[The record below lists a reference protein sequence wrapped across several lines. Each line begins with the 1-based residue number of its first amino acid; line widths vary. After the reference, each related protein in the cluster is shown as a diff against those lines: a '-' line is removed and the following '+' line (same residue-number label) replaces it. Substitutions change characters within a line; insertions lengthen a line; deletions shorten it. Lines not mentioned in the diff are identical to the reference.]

1 MVVFSLLFNQL
12 FIADPIIYRKLNIA
26 LVLPMKI
33 WTETFCK
40 LPNGPILAKK
50 DHVTACFCHS
60 SLNISL
66 AWTILQKLILYHKT
80 CALSSARPRSHDWG
94 CFLLPQQGYTAT
106 SSSSSLQFTIT
117 EFTFEIKIDTIWH
130 HKSQMNGFNILCTL
144 YRTTHLT

>member
-1 MVVFSLLFNQL
+1 
-12 FIADPIIYRKLNIA
+12 
-26 LVLPMKI
+26 MKI

-40 LPNGPILAKK
+40 LAQTNGPILAKK
-50 DHVTACFCHS
+50 DHVTASFCHS

-106 SSSSSLQFTIT
+106 SSSLQFTIT
-117 EFTFEIKIDTIWH
+117 EFMFEIEIDTIRH
-130 HKSQMNGFNILCTL
+130 HIAKLQMNRFIEKSYQYRFIILKYVTSFL
-144 YRTTHLT
+144 FRARFLTPSILFGQVAIDTIY

>member
-1 MVVFSLLFNQL
+1 MNRNLLQTSKNFKPACL
-12 FIADPIIYRKLNIA
+12 HY
-26 LVLPMKI
+26 
-33 WTETFCK
+33 
-40 LPNGPILAKK
+40 PNGPILAKK
-50 DHVTACFCHS
+50 NHVTASFCHS

-117 EFTFEIKIDTIWH
+117 EFTFEIKIDTIRH
-130 HKSQMNGFNILCTL
+130 HIAKSQMYGFIEKKMWIYYFLITSFL
-144 YRTTHLT
+144 F

>member
-1 MVVFSLLFNQL
+1 MNRNLLQTFRNFKPAYL
-12 FIADPIIYRKLNIA
+12 HYPNI
-26 LVLPMKI
+26 
-33 WTETFCK
+33 
-40 LPNGPILAKK
+40 PILAKK
-50 DHVTACFCHS
+50 DHLTTSFCHS

-117 EFTFEIKIDTIWH
+117 EFTFEIKIDNFLHLIG
-130 HKSQMNGFNILCTL
+130 KSQIKKVILLFAKIRLEKTDTWIGCNL
-144 YRTTHLT
+144 SEEEWRCQNLV